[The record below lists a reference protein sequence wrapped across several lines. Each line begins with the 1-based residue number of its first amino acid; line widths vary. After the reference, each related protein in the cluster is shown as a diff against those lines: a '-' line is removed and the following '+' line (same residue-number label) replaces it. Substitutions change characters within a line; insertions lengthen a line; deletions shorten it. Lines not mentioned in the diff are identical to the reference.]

1 MQGII
6 VITYIRKVVNWF
18 LDQNRVKP
26 KNRPKNG
33 SSHVLNLW
41 ETVTYIIDM
50 STDHDMS
57 IKGVDLDE
65 ERQLSFF
72 ELF

>member
-1 MQGII
+1 MA
-6 VITYIRKVVNWF
+6 
-18 LDQNRVKP
+18 RVS
-26 KNRPKNG
+26 